1 MEKIDLEDFRPL
13 NDFIEQARAII
24 RKLKDIHFENTLH
37 DEKRKILEMKFFLK
51 TFRFITK
58 KWNVEILYEL
68 EIHDGMYFNELI
80 RHLKGISSKS
90 LSDCLKQLETLNLI
104 IRSVQNDRPPKVL
117 YQLSEK
123 GRGFVELSQIVIF
136 YLAGI

>member
-123 GRGFVELSQIVIF
+123 GIGFVELSQIVIF